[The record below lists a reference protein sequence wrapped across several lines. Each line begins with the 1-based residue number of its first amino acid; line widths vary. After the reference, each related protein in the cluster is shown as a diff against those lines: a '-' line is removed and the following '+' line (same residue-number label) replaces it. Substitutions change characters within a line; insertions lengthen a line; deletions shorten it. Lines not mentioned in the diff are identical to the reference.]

1 MAAEPQPEPEQ
12 PEPLVPKPPESENGA
27 AAPSTVDEDAPVPE
41 EGGDEQAPLVNN
53 DSAAAPSQPAA
64 EPKPKQSQPPKQK
77 RPEQHEA
84 AHLTQA
90 QLKML
95 NEAAHTW
102 KHSLAKLEIVALY
115 DLFQDWADGDD
126 DINLQEMVV
135 LLDKLVKDAFDK
147 YDTDHSGCIDKTE
160 VLDLMDELGLV
171 LSPKDLDA
179 AMKEMDTDDSGEV
192 QYGEFKAWWESNDD
206 TTQEQK
212 DMELKDLF
220 SEVDLDGSGS
230 IDWHEFLHAIGT
242 KMSTR
247 DFVQKKDEKTRSPI
261 KLVRTA
267 LDSVRDDVRA
277 IYGSA
282 QQPKGL
288 RQRAMEQD
296 TIMDRRKCFFRPDGH
311 GPQANFRKVWDSV
324 QVILLGYVAL
334 AVPYRTA
341 FDIDIPLA
349 SQWWWIE
356 LCIDIYFVLDIFLNF
371 RTAIRA
377 DDEELIIDY
386 DEIRQRYLK
395 GWFIIDLAACLP
407 VTYIGLI
414 ANPGGDGTD
423 EVGGKLKA
431 LKIFRLLRLTKML
444 RLGRMKRVLKRLD
457 EEFPGVWPISKLL
470 SLTLIILYISH
481 MFACLWYFAGTQD
494 QKLTVDVTVTNE
506 DGTITA
512 TNQTETMTIYGWV
525 TQDGWDKEKLSGGDG
540 WSRPYLDCYY
550 FAVTT
555 LTTVG
560 YGDRGPSTDFEKVT
574 AILTELAGGIIFGIL
589 AGTLST
595 MFMQS
600 SAAEQRVEVKMEELR
615 EFLTSKRVDRALRK
629 EVVLSMENFFKKK
642 SAKEEEEVL
651 SMLPPKYKKQI
662 LRDLYMD
669 HVMHCPLFQKM
680 NPHILLKLCTTLH
693 PYTAAEEDEV
703 IREDEAG
710 DEMFMVIR
718 GEIQLESQTLPAI
731 NGKEFR
737 NGAFFGELPVLRLG
751 IGRLYNKHPYS
762 AKVVHGCLSADL
774 AYLTREDIERLASD
788 YSEFR
793 HKVTDMARIR
803 AERFGHVCPSP
814 IEISDSDAS
823 DDDFDSYDPG
833 VSGSSSGPPLRSVP
847 ASGKLPPLGA
857 AADAAVEGIRR
868 LSLGSADENNGGGSR
883 GGGGGGGGPTI
894 DTTAEDLAKQ
904 LEEMKAL
911 VGQGLLEQEAFN
923 KMSANLAEKLVSLKL
938 GMVAPGGSGGGGRRR
953 GSKSKA
959 AKAQQAHHAHPP
971 PLATSTEKQKARRGS
986 LIHAAEALHT
996 AEAAAAAAAAAAAD
1010 GEGDTAAATDAD
1022 PESETSGGERGGLGR
1037 HTSQGS
1043 QFFESL
1049 QVREKVKKK
1058 PWCGIIPRPT
1068 GGTARVVKA
1077 SVAMT
1082 SVILITGLGN
1092 LVYAMLESD
1101 AEDAANAEYQAFL
1114 RDVHDTFN
1122 LTDEQF
1128 EKLVEQLGTPLLEV
1142 GGAEMIDSK
1151 MWSFPNQ
1158 DTFLFAFSVIST
1170 IGYGNI
1176 APATTGGKWFTII
1189 YALIGIPLVLTAVGI
1204 CASEVLYLFEAIAV
1218 AKMDQVNQAFDVY
1231 DTDSSGELDLQE
1243 FRDALN
1249 DLGIEPT
1256 DAEFMQLI
1264 DEIDDGSGK
1273 IDRGEFKQCAAR
1285 LKLPLGKAAR
1295 TKVRLKISVSV
1306 SVLWLLLGMFT
1317 MAALEGTQR
1326 NATLYLC
1333 LSLPRGLCV

>member
-1 MAAEPQPEPEQ
+1 
-12 PEPLVPKPPESENGA
+12 
-27 AAPSTVDEDAPVPE
+27 
-41 EGGDEQAPLVNN
+41 
-53 DSAAAPSQPAA
+53 
-64 EPKPKQSQPPKQK
+64 
-77 RPEQHEA
+77 
-84 AHLTQA
+84 
-90 QLKML
+90 
-95 NEAAHTW
+95 
-102 KHSLAKLEIVALY
+102 
-115 DLFQDWADGDD
+115 
-126 DINLQEMVV
+126 
-135 LLDKLVKDAFDK
+135 
-147 YDTDHSGCIDKTE
+147 
-160 VLDLMDELGLV
+160 
-171 LSPKDLDA
+171 
-179 AMKEMDTDDSGEV
+179 
-192 QYGEFKAWWESNDD
+192 
-206 TTQEQK
+206 
-212 DMELKDLF
+212 
-220 SEVDLDGSGS
+220 
-230 IDWHEFLHAIGT
+230 
-242 KMSTR
+242 
-247 DFVQKKDEKTRSPI
+247 
-261 KLVRTA
+261 
-267 LDSVRDDVRA
+267 
-277 IYGSA
+277 
-282 QQPKGL
+282 
-288 RQRAMEQD
+288 
-296 TIMDRRKCFFRPDGH
+296 
-311 GPQANFRKVWDSV
+311 
-324 QVILLGYVAL
+324 
-334 AVPYRTA
+334 
-341 FDIDIPLA
+341 
-349 SQWWWIE
+349 
-356 LCIDIYFVLDIFLNF
+356 
-371 RTAIRA
+371 
-377 DDEELIIDY
+377 
-386 DEIRQRYLK
+386 
-395 GWFIIDLAACLP
+395 
-407 VTYIGLI
+407 
-414 ANPGGDGTD
+414 
-423 EVGGKLKA
+423 
-431 LKIFRLLRLTKML
+431 
-444 RLGRMKRVLKRLD
+444 
-457 EEFPGVWPISKLL
+457 
-470 SLTLIILYISH
+470 
-481 MFACLWYFAGTQD
+481 
-494 QKLTVDVTVTNE
+494 
-506 DGTITA
+506 
-512 TNQTETMTIYGWV
+512 
-525 TQDGWDKEKLSGGDG
+525 
-540 WSRPYLDCYY
+540 
-550 FAVTT
+550 
-555 LTTVG
+555 
-560 YGDRGPSTDFEKVT
+560 
-574 AILTELAGGIIFGIL
+574 
-589 AGTLST
+589 
-595 MFMQS
+595 
-600 SAAEQRVEVKMEELR
+600 
-615 EFLTSKRVDRALRK
+615 
-629 EVVLSMENFFKKK
+629 
-642 SAKEEEEVL
+642 
-651 SMLPPKYKKQI
+651 
-662 LRDLYMD
+662 
-669 HVMHCPLFQKM
+669 
-680 NPHILLKLCTTLH
+680 
-693 PYTAAEEDEV
+693 
-703 IREDEAG
+703 
-710 DEMFMVIR
+710 
-718 GEIQLESQTLPAI
+718 
-731 NGKEFR
+731 
-737 NGAFFGELPVLRLG
+737 
-751 IGRLYNKHPYS
+751 
-762 AKVVHGCLSADL
+762 
-774 AYLTREDIERLASD
+774 
-788 YSEFR
+788 
-793 HKVTDMARIR
+793 MARIR

-1326 NATLYLC
+1326 KQPKQAPPGGPPKRNATQLYTSLC
-1333 LSLPRGLCV
+1333 LSLFVCLTHWT